1 MADYKR
7 PNSGDRK
14 VINMRG
20 GRLATNNYDEEE
32 LRDSLNLHKR
42 KVRRRILIGV
52 VLVIVVLLAAWLFFE
67 NRTYSSLIVR
77 SSVSREDT
85 ASADYTAYRDG
96 FIRYSNDGVTYFDR
110 NGKAVWNQSYSM
122 QKPQYKARGDYFAIA
137 DIGGTT
143 IRVFNQNGMVGEY
156 ATGKQ
161 ISQIDIAKQ
170 GVVAA
175 SLSEGESNYI
185 NLYKTDGDVIVTVK
199 TALSGDGYPLDIALS
214 EDGKKLVVSFIYIS
228 GENMKENVVFYN
240 FSDVGQNES
249 ERIVGG
255 FKDFDTN
262 LVGDVEFINNTTVV
276 AVSENA
282 LTYYHIDEYPKQTK
296 RITLDSEVE
305 RTFFDSGYVGLVL
318 KNTNSDDAYRIQV
331 YGSGGGRVLNAT
343 TNTAYDR
350 FVLDGRSV
358 VMYNSSSFAVLNF
371 QGRFITKQS
380 SELPLTALIPTGL
393 RGRYMLI
400 NSKYIQKVYLK

>member
-331 YGSGGGRVLNAT
+331 YGPGGGRVLNTT

>member
-331 YGSGGGRVLNAT
+331 YGSGGGRVLNTT